1 MSAKDRENNEGVNQ
15 LARVFQERMQG
26 ISSKPPDLEFG
37 VIQDDYSLL
46 TNKYPIPIP
55 QTDYFVCRH
64 LTYGDTED
72 VLTVT
77 QSQGRSGPYE
87 HGIDEFGHKGL
98 SGAPADG
105 THDHPPCAAM
115 GCTGQTQNG
124 QHQHEVLIPE
134 RMRWIKPGDHVL
146 VAWVDADPVVIDLIL
161 PATEVG

>member
-1 MSAKDRENNEGVNQ
+1 MSAQDRANNEGINM
-15 LARVFQERMQG
+15 LGRVLQNRMVQTAD
-26 ISSKPPDLEFG
+26 KPPSLEFG
-37 VIQDDYSLL
+37 VIQGDYSLL

-55 QTDYFVCRH
+55 QTDYHVCRH

-72 VLTVT
+72 VLTIT
-77 QSQGRSGPYE
+77 QPKGRTGPYE
-87 HGIDEFGHKGL
+87 HEIDEFGHKGL

-105 THDHPPCAAM
+105 THDHPPCTAP
-115 GCTGQTQNG
+115 GCSGQMQNG

-146 VAWVDADPVVIDLIL
+146 VAWVDADPVVIDIIL